1 MVVGLASL
9 FRVFLRCGFFPQK
22 LGMGRANNSVDT
34 AGEFLYLEP
43 SPLSTGT
50 NSDLN
55 SRRILIMGDKVP
67 TREEALKLLHQY
79 FETDSLRKH
88 AYAVE
93 GVMRYI
99 ARKRGEDV
107 EKWGIVG
114 LIHDLDYEKF
124 PDQHCGKTRE
134 ILEKEGWAE
143 EYIRAAVSHGW
154 GICSEVEPQTV
165 LEKTLYAIDELTGL
179 VVTTALIR
187 PSKSVMDVAL
197 KSVKNKWKDKRFAAG
212 VDRSIIEKGAAM
224 LGVPLEELIEDT
236 IKGMQEVAEAIGLK
250 GVS

>member
-1 MVVGLASL
+1 M
-9 FRVFLRCGFFPQK
+9 
-22 LGMGRANNSVDT
+22 M
-34 AGEFLYLEP
+34 EP
-43 SPLSTGT
+43 
-50 NSDLN
+50 
-55 SRRILIMGDKVP
+55 KVP
-67 TREEALKLLHQY
+67 TRQQALELLHQY
-79 FETDSLRKH
+79 NESDSLRKH

-99 ARKRGEDV
+99 ARKRGEDE
-107 EKWGIVG
+107 EKWGVIG

-124 PDQHCGKTRE
+124 PDQHCTQTRTL
-134 ILEKEGWAE
+134 LEEHEWPE

-154 GICSEVEPQTV
+154 GICSDVEPQTV

-212 VDRSIIEKGAAM
+212 VDRGVIEKGAA
-224 LGVPLEELIEDT
+224 LLQVGLDELIGDT

-250 GVS
+250 GVA